1 MSGIQEAFD
10 LTGRTAIV
18 TGGAVGIGRASAA
31 LLAEAGARVVVA
43 DRDRG
48 AGERAAKE
56 IAEAGGQAEFRA
68 VDVSQRLEVDAL
80 VEGTYGAHGRLDVMV
95 NNAGIITDA
104 PFLETS
110 EEDLD
115 RVHAVNFKGVFF
127 GCQAAGRRMVEQGS
141 GSIVNIASGA
151 IDVATPNLVPYGTAK
166 AAVAQLSRTLAVEF
180 GSLGVRVNAVA
191 PGFIDTPMNERHSVG
206 PDGRLDAAKHAE
218 VLVARSTMSPMGLT
232 GEPWDIAMA
241 VLYLASDA
249 GRFMTGTVMRP
260 NGGSTMPW

>member
-1 MSGIQEAFD
+1 MPDFQEAFD
-10 LTGRTAIV
+10 LSGRTAIV

-43 DRDRG
+43 DLDG
-48 AGERAAKE
+48 SAGERTAAE
-56 IAEAGGQAEFRA
+56 ISAAGGQAEFRS
-68 VDVSQRLEVDAL
+68 VDVSRRAEVDAL
-80 VEGTYGAHGRLDVMV
+80 VEATHAAHGRLDVMV

-104 PFLETS
+104 PFLETT

-127 GCQAAGRRMVEQGS
+127 GCQAAGRVMVEAGS

-166 AAVAQLSRTLAVEF
+166 AAVAQLSRTLAVEL
-180 GSLGVRVNAVA
+180 GPRGVRVNAVA
-191 PGFIDTPMNERHSVG
+191 PGWVDTPMNERHARG
-206 PDGRLDAAKHAE
+206 ADGRLDAAKHAE
-218 VLVARSTMSPMGLT
+218 VVAARSTMSPMALT
-232 GEPWDIAMA
+232 GEPQDIAMA

-260 NGGSTMPW
+260 KGGATMPW

>member
-1 MSGIQEAFD
+1 MAGFQEHFD
-10 LTGRTAIV
+10 LSGQTAIV
-18 TGGAVGIGRASAA
+18 TGGAVGIGQASAA
-31 LLAEAGARVVVA
+31 LLAEAGAQVVVA
-43 DRDRG
+43 DRDQR

-56 IAEAGGQAEFRA
+56 IVEAGGRAEFTA
-68 VDVSQRLEVDAL
+68 VDVSQRLDVDAL
-80 VEGTYGAHGRLDVMV
+80 VAGTLSAHGRLDVMV

-104 PFLETS
+104 PFLETT

-127 GCQAAGRRMVEQGS
+127 GCQAAARVMVEQRS

-151 IDVATPNLVPYGTAK
+151 IDVATPNLIPYGTAK
-166 AAVAQLSRTLAVEF
+166 AAVAQLSRTLAVE
-180 GSLGVRVNAVA
+180 LGPHDVRVNAVA
-191 PGFIDTPMNERHSVG
+191 PGFIDTPMNERHATG
-206 PDGRLDAAKHAE
+206 ADGRLDASKHAE
-218 VLVARSTMSPMGLT
+218 VLAARATMSPMGLT
-232 GEPWDIAMA
+232 GEPRDIAMA